1 MPLHQRINLE
11 EETQFLI
18 WHIDEAEDELLK
30 DLNLSKIDE
39 LKFQKKKN
47 TSHRKEFLAAR
58 KLLREAGIAPQTLR
72 YSPDGAPQLESGR
85 QLSISHSNGIAGIA
99 LGDKPLGF
107 DLEEYRPKIVKIAPR
122 FLHSKEV
129 FTNQPP
135 FIIEKLTLIWTAK
148 EALYKAL
155 NQKGIVFSQQL
166 CVAPF
171 EWGDKWG
178 SAKVFMADKTLNF
191 CLNFILEKEYCGTLA
206 TPIN

>member
-11 EETQFLI
+11 EDTQFLI

-58 KLLREAGIAPQTLR
+58 KLLREAGISPQTLS
-72 YSPDGAPQLESGR
+72 YSQDGAPQLESGR
-85 QLSISHSNGIAGIA
+85 QLSISHSTKIAGIA
-99 LGDKPLGF
+99 LGEKPLGF
-107 DLEEYRPKIVKIAPR
+107 DLEEYRPKIIKIAPR

-129 FTNQPP
+129 FINKPP
-135 FIIEKLTLIWTAK
+135 FIMEKLTLIWTAK

-155 NQKGIVFSQQL
+155 NQKGIIFSKQL

-171 EWGDKWG
+171 EWGEKQG
-178 SAKVFMADKTLNF
+178 SAKVFISDKTHNF
-191 CLNFILEKEYCGTLA
+191 SLNFIIEKAYCGTLA